1 MIGQETLDRVRRET
15 DIVALI
21 GESLKLSKRGRSH
34 VGLCPFHKE
43 KTPSF
48 HVNAERGFYHCF
60 GCHESGD
67 AIKFLQK
74 LEGLD
79 FIEAVRRLAERAG
92 IEIIEQATDA
102 DRQQRLEARR
112 RSDELYQVMDLA
124 AAFYERMLREH
135 PLAAYAE
142 RELERRALAPSS
154 AVDAISDTLQA
165 FRVGYAPYGWDPL
178 VRHLSQRGA
187 SLGAAERAG
196 LVVAKRAG
204 AGYYDRFRHRLMF
217 AVLDAQGRV
226 VAFSGRALDDPTA
239 AELGPLG
246 LEPPRPGAEKPA
258 KYINS
263 PESPVYRKRETLFGI
278 YQARQAIRSD
288 DRAILVEGNFDVVSL
303 HAHGV
308 KNVIAPLGTAF
319 TVEQAQQI
327 RRLTTDIVLLFDGD
341 AAGRRAVRAAREV
354 CQRAGLSARVAPL
367 PEGTDPDE
375 LVRQKGG
382 GEAIARL
389 VGASQALLEYL
400 IDGILDEGFQ
410 REDARGQAARVQ
422 EALELLRSEE
432 DPTVRALAERHADRI
447 AARLNIADARTFQ
460 ALRATVRRT
469 LTPEGPPGGGRSV
482 VEAPARARSR
492 DRRHEIG
499 LEILGAFFDFPE
511 LMEQAGDEV
520 GTLLEGDTAVA
531 YAALRQLRTDGGF
544 PNTEDLLAKLPAP
557 IHAFARARL
566 AAPKHQR
573 SEDAYTELSGNV
585 RQLRALVLSREKMTV
600 VEELERAKR
609 TGNFEEQQSLL
620 GELFRKARRHKAS
633 ASDERGQGGIQES

>member
-1 MIGQETLDRVRRET
+1 MIGHETLDRIRRET

-79 FIEAVRRLAERAG
+79 FVEAVRRLAERAG
-92 IEIIEQATDA
+92 IEIVEQATEA
-102 DRQQRLEARR
+102 DRQQRLESRR
-112 RSDELYQVMDLA
+112 RSDELYRLLDLA
-124 AAFYERMLREH
+124 AAFYEQMLREH
-135 PLAAYAE
+135 PLASHAL
-142 RELERRALAPSS
+142 RELERRALRPSS
-154 AVDAISDTLQA
+154 AVDAVADALQA

-178 VRHLSQRGA
+178 VRHLTQRGA

-226 VAFSGRALDDPTA
+226 VAFSGRALDDPNATELA
-239 AELGPLG
+239 ALG
-246 LEPPRPGAEKPA
+246 LEPPRPDAEKPA

-263 PESPVYRKRETLFGI
+263 PESPVYRKREALFGI
-278 YQARQAIRSD
+278 YQARQAIRSS

-303 HAHGV
+303 HARGI
-308 KNVIAPLGTAF
+308 KNVLAPLGTAF

-327 RRLTTDIVLLFDGD
+327 RRLTTDVVLLFDGD
-341 AAGRRAVRAAREV
+341 SAGRRAIRAAREV
-354 CQRAGLSARVAPL
+354 CQRAGLTARVAPL
-367 PEGTDPDE
+367 PDGVDPDE
-375 LVRQKGG
+375 LVRQKGSD
-382 GEAIARL
+382 AIERL
-389 VGASQALLEYL
+389 VAAAQPLLEYL
-400 IDGILDEGFQ
+400 IDGVLDEGFQ

-460 ALRATVRRT
+460 ALRAAVRRT
-469 LTPEGPPGGGRSV
+469 LTPEGPLRDGSSAAL
-482 VEAPARARSR
+482 APSRARSR

-499 LEILGAFFDFPE
+499 LEILGAFLDFPE
-511 LMEQAGDEV
+511 LIEQAGDEV
-520 GTLLEGDTAVA
+520 GMLLEGDTAVA
-531 YAALRQLRTDGGF
+531 YAALRQAHEAGGF
-544 PNTEDLLAKLPAP
+544 LNAEDLLAKLPAP

-609 TGNFEEQQSLL
+609 TGNFEEQQALL